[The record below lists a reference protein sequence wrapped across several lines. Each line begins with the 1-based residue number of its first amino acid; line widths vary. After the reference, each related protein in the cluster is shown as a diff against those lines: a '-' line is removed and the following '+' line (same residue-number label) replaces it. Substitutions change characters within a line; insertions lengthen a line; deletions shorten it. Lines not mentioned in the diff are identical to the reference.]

1 MVDVLDGNNYI
12 TTTIKNEVR
21 VAYRKLVDIVMPLMA
36 SIMVA
41 VTTFVILVKPST
53 ILVVKTLRISHD
65 MISDP
70 KLSSNCG
77 RQSA

>member
-53 ILVVKTLRISHD
+53 ILVVKT
-65 MISDP
+65 
-70 KLSSNCG
+70 
-77 RQSA
+77 